1 VYAFSVDVPMPVEQY
16 KAVMDALQASGG
28 NAPPERLL
36 HFCTPTAEGFRITE
50 VWESHEAVDRYGDE
64 VIRPAIARVV
74 GEEAV
79 AGGPPPNQE
88 FELAGLQVRAE
99 RLLP

>member
-1 VYAFSVDVPMPVEQY
+1 MYAFSVDVPMPIESY
-16 KAVMDALQASGG
+16 AAVMDALKAAG
-28 NAPPERLL
+28 NDAPPERLV
-36 HFCTPTAEGFRITE
+36 HICTPTAEGFRITE
-50 VWESHEAVDRYGDE
+50 VWQSHEVCDRYGDE
-64 VIRPAIARVV
+64 AIRPAIISVV

-88 FELAGLQVRAE
+88 FELAGLQVGRD